1 MRLILSLLMVV
12 ASIGGFVGFI
22 VPQYKATQALR
33 VQAADYNKILDNART
48 LQEERNKLVTKYNTF
63 DQSLLAKLNAMLP
76 RNPENVKL
84 ILELDSIAKQYGV
97 SLQNVKIEDASN
109 DAQTAVRPGTAPV
122 NTDIG
127 TLRITFSVAGTY
139 QGFTNFI
146 RTVEKSLRI
155 VDIQKITFT
164 ALDDTK
170 STYQYTVGIKT
181 YWLK

>member
-1 MRLILSLLMVV
+1 MMA

-33 VQAADYNKILDNART
+33 VQAADYNKILENART
-48 LQEERNKLVTKYNTF
+48 LQEERNKLVTKYNAF
-63 DQSLLAKLNAMLP
+63 DQSLLEKLNAMLP

-84 ILELDSIAKQYGV
+84 ILELDSIAKQYGIN
-97 SLQNVKIEDASN
+97 LQNVKIEN
-109 DAQTAVRPGTAPV
+109 VTNEAQTNVRPGTAPA
-122 NTDIG
+122 NPDIG
-127 TLRITFSVAGTY
+127 TLNITFSVAGSY
-139 QGFTNFI
+139 EGFTNFV

-155 VDIQKITFT
+155 VDIQKVTFT

-170 STYQYTVGIKT
+170 NTYQYTVGIKT

>member
-1 MRLILSLLMVV
+1 MRLILSLLLL
-12 ASIGGFVGFI
+12 ALSIGGFVGFI
-22 VPQYKATQALR
+22 IPQYKA
-33 VQAADYNKILDNART
+33 VQEISATAADYNTILENART
-48 LQEERNKLVTKYNTF
+48 LQEQRNKLVTKYNAF
-63 DQSLLAKLNAMLP
+63 DQGLLTKLNVMLP

-97 SLQNVKIEDASN
+97 FLQNVKIEDASS
-109 DAQTAVRPGTAPV
+109 DGQTATRPGTAPV

-127 TLRITFSVAGTY
+127 TLRITFSVSGPY
-139 QGFTNFI
+139 QGFTNFV
-146 RTVEKSLRI
+146 RTLERSLRI

-170 STYQYTVGIKT
+170 NTYQYTVGIKA

>member
-1 MRLILSLLMVV
+1 MRLILSILMLV

-22 VPQYKATQALR
+22 VPNYKAVQTLR
-33 VQAADYNKILDNART
+33 AQSADYNQILTNART
-48 LQEERNKLVTKYNTF
+48 LQEERNKLVTKYNAF
-63 DQSLLAKLNAMLP
+63 DPALLAKLGTMLP

-84 ILELDSIAKQYGV
+84 ILALDSMAKQYGV
-97 SLQNVKIEDASN
+97 SLQNVKIEDVSAG
-109 DAQTAVRPGTAPV
+109 AQTAVRPGSAPV

-127 TLRITFSVAGTY
+127 TLNITFTIAGPY
-139 QGFTNFI
+139 AGFSNFI
-146 RTVEKSLRI
+146 RSVEKSLRV
-155 VDIQKITFT
+155 VDIQKVTFT